1 MDLYFKII
9 KIYPN
14 LTNADFSPINGTIVL
29 QDDSDGNGVYIKSW
43 THTQYN
49 QPTQEQLDGITI

>member
-9 KIYPN
+9 KLCPN
-14 LTNADFSPINGTIVL
+14 LTNADFFPIDGTIVL
-29 QDDSDGNGVYIKSW
+29 QNDSDGNGEYIKSW
-43 THTQYN
+43 TNTQYN